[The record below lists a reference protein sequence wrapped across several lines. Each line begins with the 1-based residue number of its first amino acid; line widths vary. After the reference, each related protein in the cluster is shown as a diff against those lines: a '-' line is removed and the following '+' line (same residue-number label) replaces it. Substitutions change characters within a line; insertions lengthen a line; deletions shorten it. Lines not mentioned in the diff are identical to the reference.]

1 MLEIWKKSF
10 ILKFCYGVLQQKK
23 INGFKLTLV
32 EVKNNYT
39 VS

>member
-1 MLEIWKKSF
+1 MA
-10 ILKFCYGVLQQKK
+10 LQLNDLINPDLLFSEK